1 MDSLRGTRAEIM
13 HAPTGAL
20 AAVDAGDLEGSWL
33 QRRQLVLLAAAEL
46 LALSLWFSATAVV
59 PSLQSDW
66 NLTAAGAAW
75 LTMSVQIGFVVGTFA
90 SGFTNLPDLISSRWL
105 FAVSAALGALAN
117 ALFAFAADGLAIGIL
132 LRLLTGV
139 FLAGVYPPGMKLAA
153 TWTRRHRGVAIGLIV
168 GALTVGSASP
178 HLVRSLFDGPW
189 EYVVAVSSGLAALGG
204 AVVWLAV
211 REGPFAVAGAKFEPR
226 FIVQIM
232 RSRGIRLANLGY
244 FGHQW
249 ELYAMWTWV
258 PIFLVQSFAAR
269 GVPAATASGVAFAV
283 VAVGGVGSVVAGVV
297 ADRLGRTAVTS
308 AAMVASGVSAL
319 LAAALLN
326 APLWILV
333 PLLLFWGFTVVAD
346 SAQFS
351 TAVTELSPPAYLGTA
366 LTLQTAMGFLLTL
379 FTIQLVPLFVEHAG
393 GWPVA
398 FVVLA
403 LGPVFGVAAMLR
415 LRALPEAAKLAGG
428 RR

>member
-139 FLAGVYPPGMKLAA
+139 FLAGVYP
-153 TWTRRHRGVAIGLIV
+153 RG
-168 GALTVGSASP
+168 
-178 HLVRSLFDGPW
+178 
-189 EYVVAVSSGLAALGG
+189 
-204 AVVWLAV
+204 
-211 REGPFAVAGAKFEPR
+211 
-226 FIVQIM
+226 
-232 RSRGIRLANLGY
+232 
-244 FGHQW
+244 
-249 ELYAMWTWV
+249 
-258 PIFLVQSFAAR
+258 
-269 GVPAATASGVAFAV
+269 
-283 VAVGGVGSVVAGVV
+283 
-297 ADRLGRTAVTS
+297 
-308 AAMVASGVSAL
+308 
-319 LAAALLN
+319 
-326 APLWILV
+326 
-333 PLLLFWGFTVVAD
+333 
-346 SAQFS
+346 
-351 TAVTELSPPAYLGTA
+351 
-366 LTLQTAMGFLLTL
+366 
-379 FTIQLVPLFVEHAG
+379 
-393 GWPVA
+393 
-398 FVVLA
+398 
-403 LGPVFGVAAMLR
+403 
-415 LRALPEAAKLAGG
+415 
-428 RR
+428 